1 MNNNT
6 TANTTVT
13 NKIPSFEEI
22 KRIGFDYAVEDNKG
36 KEEISEEEVKTLT
49 ESILELVKELGKNT
63 LKVIKYSD
71 DPINKFFGVCEE
83 FERLAPESKR
93 ILDVKRKLYVF
104 TSTHGKLGTVV
115 GVLTTIIRAVV
126 RLVLDGIKL
135 LFKVVVAVIVALAN
149 AGYRIVK
156 EVKGQFSPY
165 TSQKEARSKG
175 GDKKSEKELLSKI
188 EALEEELKLA
198 NAARQ

>member
-1 MNNNT
+1 MNNN
-6 TANTTVT
+6 NTNTT

-22 KRIGFDYAVEDNKG
+22 KKIGFDYAVEANSA
-36 KEEISEEEVKTLT
+36 EEISEEEVKDLT
-49 ESILELVKELGKNT
+49 ESILELVKGFGRNT

-71 DPINKFFGVCEE
+71 DPIDTFFGVCEE
-83 FERLAPESKR
+83 FERLAPESKK
-93 ILDVKRKLYVF
+93 LASVKRKLYVF
-104 TSTHGKLGTVV
+104 ASTHGKLGTAV
-115 GVLTTIIRAVV
+115 GVLTTIV
-126 RLVLDGIKL
+126 RTIVTLLLDGIKL
-135 LFKVVVAVIVALAN
+135 LFKVVGAVIVALAN

-165 TSQKEARSKG
+165 TSPKETKSKG
-175 GDKKSEKELLSKI
+175 GGKKSKKELLNKI